1 MQFRRL
7 PPFGGDPRAVAEILN
22 LVLDG
27 KTNNTGLI
35 TLNTGNVTST
45 TLFDAR
51 ISVDTKIV
59 LIPFSDA
66 AEADTAPYGEFLNTT
81 DQTAPSTGTSALV
94 EWDTTGDASGVYLSN
109 DTRLN
114 VRNAG
119 TYNVQYNLQLANST
133 NDGQYADLWLRKNG
147 SNLADTAR
155 RYYLVARKSA
165 TEPSH
170 VVAVS
175 NYLVDLAANDYVEV
189 AGSVSD
195 VGVTLEHFAADGT
208 VPKPAT
214 PAALVSI
221 NYVAPYAYSNIYV
234 SSQSKGEAVI
244 SHFSND
250 TANKTYAYILVG

>member
-1 MQFRRL
+1 
-7 PPFGGDPRAVAEILN
+7 
-22 LVLDG
+22 
-27 KTNNTGLI
+27 
-35 TLNTGNVTST
+35 
-45 TLFDAR
+45 
-51 ISVDTKIV
+51 
-59 LIPFSDA
+59 
-66 AEADTAPYGEFLNTT
+66 
-81 DQTAPSTGTSALV
+81 
-94 EWDTTGDASGVYLSN
+94 
-109 DTRLN
+109 
-114 VRNAG
+114 
-119 TYNVQYNLQLANST
+119 VQYNLQLTNST
-133 NDGQYADLWLRKNG
+133 NDGQYADVWLRKNG
-147 SNLADTAR
+147 SNIADTAR

-165 TEPSH
+165 SEPSH
-170 VVAVS
+170 VVGVS
-175 NYLVDLAANDYVEV
+175 NHLVDLAANDYVEV